1 MEPNQTQKT
10 ESQKYIDLAEHY
22 GANNY
27 HPLPIVIS
35 TAKGV
40 WVKDPEGKRYMD
52 MLSAYSALNHGHR
65 HPRILKAL
73 VEQSKRVTLSS
84 RAFNNDQTGPFFKEL
99 CEFTGY
105 EMILPMNTGAEA
117 VETAVKAVRKWAYK
131 VKGVQEGKA
140 EIIVAG
146 NNFHGRTIS
155 IVSFSTEAQYKDG
168 FGPFTPGFKVV
179 SYGSI
184 EELKAAITPD
194 TAAFLVE
201 PIQGEAGIIV
211 PPAGYLK
218 AAAELCKANNVLF
231 VADEIQTGF
240 GRTGKRFACDY
251 ENVKPDMIIMGK
263 ALGGGVLPI
272 SAVAASKAILGV
284 FNPGDHGST
293 FGGNPL
299 ACAVA
304 RMALKVLVDEK
315 LVERSYEMGQY
326 FMEKLRSIKGKHVKE
341 VRGKGLLIGVE
352 LDTAAR
358 PYCEQLM
365 GLGLLAKE
373 THDHVIRLAP
383 PLVITKKEIDWAF
396 KRIKKVL
403 KN

>member
-315 LVERSYEMGQY
+315 LVEQSYEMGQY